1 MSSSVKVNYILTM
14 LNTGSQMLFP
24 LLTFP
29 YICKILT
36 PESIGQVNFY
46 NSIINYIILFTSLGI
61 PMYAIREIARK
72 KNNVVLMSSTTIE
85 IFILHCILT
94 FLGYIVVFA
103 LCLFVSSIRIN
114 IALFLLLSLSL
125 FFTTIGCEWF
135 YNGIEEFKYITIR
148 GIVVRVIAI
157 GMLFIFVKSESDL
170 LYFGC
175 YSVIGAIGG
184 NIFNFIRL
192 KKYLYF
198 ERSMISRLNIFQ
210 HFLPSLKVFSF
221 TFITSSYLQLNPI
234 ILGFMKDVA
243 AVGYFTTST
252 KIIFVMIQI
261 TTSLGAV
268 MMPRTS
274 NLLSENKQT
283 EFFQLTQKSY
293 DFTLA
298 ITIPLTAL
306 LISIAPMLILWL
318 CGDKFFESI
327 LPFQIISPVIFIVGV
342 SNVFGMQILYPMGRI
357 NDVIKCTL
365 IGAIVNLIF
374 NFVLVPYYSYVGTS
388 IAYLLAELATTLSMF
403 FIAKKDIRINCF
415 KKEHLHYFFG
425 SFWVVI
431 SLYVWNS
438 FSECSY
444 LVDLVVSS
452 CISLTVYLLFL
463 FFVRDKLFMSMMRQ
477 QFKIK

>member
-1 MSSSVKVNYILTM
+1 MKK
-14 LNTGSQMLFP
+14 
-24 LLTFP
+24 
-29 YICKILT
+29 YIC
-36 PESIGQVNFY
+36 PRV
-46 NSIINYIILFTSLGI
+46 
-61 PMYAIREIARK
+61 
-72 KNNVVLMSSTTIE
+72 
-85 IFILHCILT
+85 FICLLVIYQK
-94 FLGYIVVFA
+94 FIV
-103 LCLFVSSIRIN
+103 
-114 IALFLLLSLSL
+114 
-125 FFTTIGCEWF
+125 
-135 YNGIEEFKYITIR
+135 
-148 GIVVRVIAI
+148 
-157 GMLFIFVKSESDL
+157 LFIFVKSESDL

-175 YSVIGAIGG
+175 YSVIGTIGS
-184 NIFNFIRL
+184 NIFNFFRL
-192 KKYLYF
+192 KKYLRF
-198 ERSMISRLNIFQ
+198 ERCMISRLNIFQ

-327 LPFQIISPVIFIVGV
+327 LPFQIISPIIFIVGI
-342 SNVFGMQILYPMGRI
+342 SNVLGMQILYPMGRI

-365 IGAIVNLIF
+365 IGAIVNIR
-374 NFVLVPYYSYVGTS
+374 SY
-388 IAYLLAELATTLSMF
+388 
-403 FIAKKDIRINCF
+403 INSR
-415 KKEHLHYFFG
+415 K
-425 SFWVVI
+425 
-431 SLYVWNS
+431 N
-438 FSECSY
+438 
-444 LVDLVVSS
+444 
-452 CISLTVYLLFL
+452 LF
-463 FFVRDKLFMSMMRQ
+463 
-477 QFKIK
+477 